1 MSAPLRVGIVGSG
14 FGASTHL
21 PALRAHARFEV
32 VALASPRN
40 AARIGSEQGI
50 AQSFPSCAEMLAGC
64 ALDAVVVASP
74 PFAHHDDVLATL
86 RAGKHVLCEKP
97 FALSVAE
104 AEAMLAAER
113 SAGTACA
120 VAHEFRFRPE
130 RIALAE
136 LVANAHLDP
145 IREIEYTQ
153 LMGFLRAKEM
163 RPRGWW
169 FQRARGGGIAG
180 AMLSHAIDASN
191 ALLGM
196 QPDSVVGSM
205 RTANPQRYD
214 ADGLFTSEV
223 DDGAFALLRYTNGV
237 VARLSVDG
245 TAAVN
250 SFTFAVHGENRTA
263 VSSGKAFADQRLFSV
278 DDEETNELECAPSRY
293 ARFAAINGNVPP
305 MMELY
310 DAWVAKID
318 GSHAAPAIGQ
328 ALPTFADGLAT
339 QRVLAAVG
347 FGA

>member
-1 MSAPLRVGIVGSG
+1 MSGSFRVGIVGSG

-40 AARIGSEQGI
+40 AARIGAEQRI
-50 AQSFPSCAEMLAGC
+50 ERTFASCAEMLAGC
-64 ALDAVVVASP
+64 ELDAVVVASP
-74 PFAHHDDVLATL
+74 PFAHHDDVLAAL

-97 FALSVAE
+97 FALDVAQ
-104 AEAMLAAER
+104 AEAMIAAEGA
-113 SAGTACA
+113 AGTACA
-120 VAHEFRFRPE
+120 IAHEFRFRPE

-136 LVANAHLDP
+136 LVGNAHLDP

-169 FQRARGGGIAG
+169 FQRARGGGVAG

-196 QPDSVVGSM
+196 VPVAVVGSL
-205 RTANPQRYD
+205 RTANPQRFD
-214 ADGLFTSEV
+214 ADGEFTSEV
-223 DDGAFALLRYTNGV
+223 DDGAFALLRYANGV
-237 VARLSVDG
+237 VTRLTVDG
-245 TAAVN
+245 TTAVN
-250 SFTFAVHGENRTA
+250 AFTFAVHGETRTA
-263 VSSGKAFADQRLFSV
+263 VCSGKAFADQRLFSV

-310 DAWVAKID
+310 DAWVAKIE
-318 GSHAAPAIGQ
+318 GSTDAPAIGQ
-328 ALPTFADGLAT
+328 ALPSFADALAT

-347 FGA
+347 YGS